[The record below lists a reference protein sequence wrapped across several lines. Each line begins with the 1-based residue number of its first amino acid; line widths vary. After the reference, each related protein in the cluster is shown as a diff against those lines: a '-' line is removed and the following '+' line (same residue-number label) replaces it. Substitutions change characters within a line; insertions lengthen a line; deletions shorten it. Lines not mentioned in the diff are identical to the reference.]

1 MVHLPK
7 KILSGIG
14 LVPQNTISGTTGIP
28 SMERKSRVCPGWGSR
43 SWAGASGLPCCV
55 KVRVVDGQGMS
66 LGVEHPILQG
76 QHIIFREQK
85 IEVPEPRERDTQG
98 LEQLSRDSRQARAAR
113 CAGAAACVHVT
124 HSQLPGK
131 SPPFPLTQLCITAEP
146 FKPSPGAGTN
156 GSAAG
161 NSQSFAAL
169 PRFPPWKDPE
179 NSSHSSSLPWAGTPP
194 LQEKTSPSLSEA
206 H

>member
-43 SWAGASGLPCCV
+43 SWAGASGLHCCF

-76 QHIIFREQK
+76 QHIVFREQK
-85 IEVPEPRERDTQG
+85 IEVPEARERDTQG
-98 LEQLSRDSRQARAAR
+98 LEQLSRDCRQAQAAG
-113 CAGAAACVHVT
+113 CAGAAASVHVT

-131 SPPFPLTQLCITAEP
+131 SPPFP
-146 FKPSPGAGTN
+146 
-156 GSAAG
+156 
-161 NSQSFAAL
+161 
-169 PRFPPWKDPE
+169 
-179 NSSHSSSLPWAGTPP
+179 
-194 LQEKTSPSLSEA
+194 
-206 H
+206 